1 MFCMKK
7 RSGKNKR
14 LQKIIIGLGN
24 PGEKYK
30 KNRHNIGFLICDGI
44 LKKLD
49 NFELEIKF
57 FGQIYKINNKKYY
70 KNKEVLIVK
79 PLTYMNESGKC
90 VKEIIN
96 NYPISLNNL
105 LVIQDDMDLNF
116 GRVKFKLGGGSAG
129 HKGVESIIDKLND
142 DNFCRL
148 RFGIGRPPEGID
160 PVDYVLE
167 DFINKELRLIK
178 ESMKD
183 IVKAVLDYIKFDIKF
198 VMEKYN

>member
-7 RSGKNKR
+7 RNCKNKR

-24 PGEKYK
+24 PGEKFK

-49 NFELEIKF
+49 NFESEIKF
-57 FGQIYKINNKKYY
+57 FGQIYKTNYKKCC
-70 KNKEVLIVK
+70 KNKGVLIVK
-79 PLTYMNESGKC
+79 SLTYMNESGKC

-183 IVKAVLDYIKFDIKF
+183 IVKAVLDYIKIDIKF

>member
-7 RSGKNKR
+7 RNCKNKR

-24 PGEKYK
+24 PGEKFK

-49 NFELEIKF
+49 NFESEIKF
-57 FGQIYKINNKKYY
+57 FGQIYKMNYKKCC
-70 KNKEVLIVK
+70 KNKGVLIVK

-129 HKGVESIIDKLND
+129 HKGVESIIDKLSD

-183 IVKAVLDYIKFDIKF
+183 IVKAVLDYIKIDIKF

>member
-1 MFCMKK
+1 MKK
-7 RSGKNKR
+7 RNGKNKR
-14 LQKIIIGLGN
+14 FKKIIIGLGN

-30 KNRHNIGFLICDGI
+30 KNRHNIGFLICDGV
-44 LKKLD
+44 LKKLG
-49 NFELEIKF
+49 NFEPEIKF
-57 FGQIYKINNKKYY
+57 FGQIYKINYKKYC

-96 NYPISLNNL
+96 NYPIALNNL

-116 GRVKFKLGGGSAG
+116 GRVKFKFGGGSAG

-160 PVDYVLE
+160 PVDYVLQ
-167 DFINKELRLIK
+167 DFMNKELKLI
-178 ESMKD
+178 EENMKD
-183 IVKAVLDYIKFDIKF
+183 ITKAVLDYIKFDIKF

>member
-7 RSGKNKR
+7 RNCKNKR

-24 PGEKYK
+24 PGEKFK

-49 NFELEIKF
+49 NFESEIKF
-57 FGQIYKINNKKYY
+57 FGQIYKTNYKKCC
-70 KNKEVLIVK
+70 KNKGVLIVK
-79 PLTYMNESGKC
+79 SLTYMNESGKC

-183 IVKAVLDYIKFDIKF
+183 IVKAVLDYVKIDIKF